1 LKFSNIIGQQAAK
14 QHLLD
19 AIHRG
24 RLPHALML
32 RGPSGV
38 GAMQMA
44 HAIAQYV
51 NCLNQKDGDSC
62 GECSSCRKIS
72 QAIHPDIHYVLPIIS
87 KTEKG
92 KAVLTEAYLEDF
104 RKLYTAEPYFSNEQW
119 QHALGGENKQL
130 MISVH
135 EIRQLKR
142 KIFLKTFEAEYKVV
156 ILWQAELI
164 RKEAANAFLKLL
176 EEPPDKTLILLTCE
190 DPSKLLITI
199 NSRCQQVAL
208 GRIPA
213 DLLQHYLIEKKSL
226 EAAKAQE
233 IATIAEGSLSNALT
247 YMQESHHELTELY
260 GSWLRMVYTGNYA
273 RIQQIIEKIYKEN
286 KEFQK
291 LFLAFAVTKLRDSLL
306 YQMGLPQ
313 LALVTEAEKKFH
325 ENFSKLLTAE
335 KVEKMVDLLDQSRRY
350 IAGNAHAQMAF
361 MALSLRL
368 HSILRY

>member
-1 LKFSNIIGQQAAK
+1 MKFSHIIGQQAAR

-19 AIHRG
+19 AIHKG

-32 RGPSGV
+32 RGPAGV
-38 GAMQMA
+38 GALQLA

-51 NCLNQKDGDSC
+51 NCLNPTDTDSC
-62 GECSSCRKIS
+62 GECRNCRKIS

-92 KAVLTEAYLEDF
+92 KAVLTEAYLDDF
-104 RKLYTAEPYFSNEQW
+104 RKLYAAEPYFSFEQW
-119 QHALGGENKQL
+119 QQSLGGENKQL

-135 EIRQLKR
+135 EIRELKR

-176 EEPPDKTLILLTCE
+176 EEPPEKTLILLTCE
-190 DPSKLLITI
+190 DPGKLLITI

-208 GRIPA
+208 GRIPSELLA
-213 DLLQHYLIEKKSL
+213 DYLTENKGV
-226 EAAKAQE
+226 EVAKAKE
-233 IATIAEGSLSNALT
+233 LATISEGSLSHALSF
-247 YMQESHHELTELY
+247 MQEDHQELNDLY
-260 GSWLRMVYTGNYA
+260 SNWLRMVYTGNYA
-273 RIQQIIEKIYKEN
+273 KIQQTIEQIYKGN

-291 LFLAFAVTKLRDSLL
+291 LFLAFAVKKLRDSLL
-306 YQMGLPQ
+306 FRMDLPE
-313 LALVTEAEKKFH
+313 LALVTEAERAFH
-325 ENFSKLLTAE
+325 QNFSKLLTAQ
-335 KVEKMVDLLDQSRRY
+335 KVEQMVDLLDESRRY

-361 MALSLRL
+361 TALSLRL
-368 HSILRY
+368 HSILRS

>member
-1 LKFSNIIGQQAAK
+1 
-14 QHLLD
+14 
-19 AIHRG
+19 
-24 RLPHALML
+24 ML

-38 GAMQMA
+38 GAMQLA

-51 NCLNQKDGDSC
+51 NCLNPTDGDSC
-62 GECSSCRKIS
+62 DECSNCRKIR
-72 QAIHPDIHYVLPIIS
+72 QGIHPDIHYVLPIIS
-87 KTEKG
+87 KTEKS
-92 KAVLTEAYLEDF
+92 KAVLTDAYMDDF
-104 RKLYTAEPYFSNEQW
+104 RKLYAAEPYFSFEQW
-119 QHALGGENKQL
+119 QHALGGDNKQL

-142 KIFLKTFEAEYKVV
+142 KIFLKTFEAEYKIV

-208 GRIPA
+208 ERIPA
-213 DLLQHYLIEKKSL
+213 DLLETYLTDKKEV
-226 EAAKAQE
+226 EAAKAKE
-233 IATIAEGSLSNALT
+233 IATISEGSLSNALG
-247 YMQESHHELTELY
+247 YMQESHQELNELY
-260 GSWLRMVYTGNYA
+260 SNWLRMVYTGNYVK
-273 RIQQIIEKIYKEN
+273 IQETIEQIYKEN

-291 LFLAFAVTKLRDSLL
+291 LFLTFAVKKLRDSLL
-306 YQMGLPQ
+306 FRMGLPE
-313 LALVTEAEKKFH
+313 LALVTEAEMAFQQ
-325 ENFSKLLTAE
+325 NFSKLVTPE
-335 KVEKMVDLLDQSRRY
+335 KVEQMVDLLDESRRY

-368 HSILRY
+368 HSILRS